1 MKKIII
7 TILLFTMIAYSMDN
21 DDPLIMKT
29 SIHALEYR
37 VSDNEKVTFLDGEI
51 ALGYDLSKV
60 YLRAHIEQNGEELE
74 TGVVR
79 GIYSFAT
86 HPYWDAEL
94 GIRKDFEENGKE
106 YLSLGLK
113 GLYPYY
119 IGTEAVL
126 FVAENGLVQAQLAL
140 EHEIMIT
147 QRLMLM
153 LGSEISVFSQD
164 DEDIEV
170 GSGLSS
176 SELSFK
182 VMYAITKKII
192 PYIGIH
198 SENKYFNNREMS
210 EDEEKDILSYTI
222 GIHAWF

>member
-7 TILLFTMIAYSMDN
+7 NIILFSIFAYSGGS

-37 VSDNEKVTFLDGEI
+37 VSNNEEVTFLDGEI

-113 GLYPYY
+113 GLYPYM

-126 FVAENGLVQAQLAL
+126 FVTKDGLVQAQLAL

-198 SENKYFNNREMS
+198 SENKYFKTKDMS
-210 EDEEKDILSYTI
+210 EDGEQDILSYTI